1 MDIFSGLNPAQQEA
15 VDTILEMSQYKE
27 NGRLSVLAVT
37 GCMAQNNVRLLY
49 NTSGSSVLPVSTA
62 PRVTVVVFED
72 QRGRIDIGTRKD
84 GSPFQPG
91 SSVAE
96 WVSQSLADELARQGA
111 QVSVA
116 SSMAQ
121 AQAGQ
126 PDYIVGGVVERV
138 WLTEKSLSTYNAVI
152 RIQTRLYSQKQAAVT
167 KSFASQQEKTGIPG
181 SALPEE
187 TLSGTLADVLGNA
200 AMSIMGAMR

>member
-1 MDIFSGLNPAQQEA
+1 MIHFR
-15 VDTILEMSQYKE
+15 
-27 NGRLSVLAVT
+27 RLSLSMCAVLMFAAVALT
-37 GCMAQNNVRLLY
+37 GCLAQNNVRLLY
-49 NTSGSSVLPVSTA
+49 NPSGTAALPVATA
-62 PRVTVVVFED
+62 PRVAVVVFED

-111 QVSVA
+111 QVSLA
-116 SSMAQ
+116 TSMAQ

-138 WLTEKSLSTYNAVI
+138 WLTEKSISSYDAVI
-152 RIQTRLYSQKQAAVT
+152 RIQPRLYSQKQATVSR
-167 KSFASQQEKTGIPG
+167 SFASQQEKTGIPG
-181 SALPEE
+181 AALAEQ
-187 TLSGTLADVLGNA
+187 TLSSTLADVLKNA
-200 AMSIMGAMR
+200 SMSIMGAMR

>member
-1 MDIFSGLNPAQQEA
+1 MIHFR
-15 VDTILEMSQYKE
+15 
-27 NGRLSVLAVT
+27 RLSLSMCAVLMFAAVALT
-37 GCMAQNNVRLLY
+37 GCLAQNNVRLLY
-49 NTSGSSVLPVSTA
+49 NPSGTAALPVATA
-62 PRVTVVVFED
+62 PRVAVVVFED

-111 QVSVA
+111 QVSLA
-116 SSMAQ
+116 TTMAQ

-138 WLTEKSLSTYNAVI
+138 WLTEKSISNYDAVI
-152 RIQTRLYSQKQAAVT
+152 RIQTRLYSQKQATVSR
-167 KSFASQQEKTGIPG
+167 SFASQQEKTGIPG
-181 SALPEE
+181 AALAEQ
-187 TLSGTLADVLGNA
+187 TLSSTLADVLKNA
-200 AMSIMGAMR
+200 SMSIMGAMR

>member
-1 MDIFSGLNPAQQEA
+1 MIHFR
-15 VDTILEMSQYKE
+15 
-27 NGRLSVLAVT
+27 RLSLSMCAVLMFAAVALT
-37 GCMAQNNVRLLY
+37 GCLAQNNVRLLY
-49 NTSGSSVLPVSTA
+49 NPRGTAALPVATA
-62 PRVTVVVFED
+62 PRVAVVVFED

-111 QVSVA
+111 QVSLA
-116 SSMAQ
+116 TTMAQ

-138 WLTEKSLSTYNAVI
+138 WLTEKSISNYDAVI
-152 RIQTRLYSQKQAAVT
+152 RIQTRLYSQKQATVSR
-167 KSFASQQEKTGIPG
+167 SFASQQEKTGIPG
-181 SALPEE
+181 AALAEQ
-187 TLSGTLADVLGNA
+187 TLSSTLADVLKNA
-200 AMSIMGAMR
+200 SMSIMGAMR

>member
-1 MDIFSGLNPAQQEA
+1 MNHFR
-15 VDTILEMSQYKE
+15 
-27 NGRLSVLAVT
+27 RLSLAFCAVLLFAATVLT

-72 QRGRIDIGTRKD
+72 QRGRIDIGVRKD

>member
-1 MDIFSGLNPAQQEA
+1 MIHFR
-15 VDTILEMSQYKE
+15 
-27 NGRLSVLAVT
+27 RLSLSMCAVLMFAAVALT
-37 GCMAQNNVRLLY
+37 GCLAQNNVRLLY
-49 NTSGSSVLPVSTA
+49 NPSGTAALPAATA
-62 PRVTVVVFED
+62 PRVAVVVFED

-111 QVSVA
+111 QVSLA
-116 SSMAQ
+116 TSMAQ

-138 WLTEKSLSTYNAVI
+138 WLTEKSISSYDAVI
-152 RIQTRLYSQKQAAVT
+152 RIQTRLYSQKQATVSR
-167 KSFASQQEKTGIPG
+167 SFASQQEKTGIPG
-181 SALPEE
+181 AALAEQ
-187 TLSGTLADVLGNA
+187 TLSSTLADVLKNA
-200 AMSIMGAMR
+200 SMSIMGAMR

>member
-1 MDIFSGLNPAQQEA
+1 MNHFR
-15 VDTILEMSQYKE
+15 
-27 NGRLSVLAVT
+27 RLSLAFCAVLLFAATVLT

-62 PRVTVVVFED
+62 PRVTVVVFGD

>member
-1 MDIFSGLNPAQQEA
+1 MNHFR
-15 VDTILEMSQYKE
+15 
-27 NGRLSVLAVT
+27 RLSLAFCAVLLFAAAVLT

-49 NTSGSSVLPVSTA
+49 NTSGSAVLPVSTA

-72 QRGRIDIGTRKD
+72 QRGRLDIGARKD
-84 GSPFQPG
+84 GSPFQPS

-152 RIQTRLYSQKQAAVT
+152 RIQTRLYSQKKAAVT